1 MTYNEIVWM
10 ESSSKNN
17 DDGNHNNKEKKK
29 DLSAKQQ
36 FWITL

>member
-17 DDGNHNNKEKKK
+17 DDGNDNNKEKKK

>member
-10 ESSSKNN
+10 ESLSKNN
-17 DDGNHNNKEKKK
+17 DDGNENSKEIKK

>member
-17 DDGNHNNKEKKK
+17 DDGNDNNKEKK

-36 FWITL
+36 LWITL

>member
-1 MTYNEIVWM
+1 M
-10 ESSSKNN
+10 ESSGKNN
-17 DDGNHNNKEKKK
+17 DDGNDNDNNKGKKK